1 MSSLVDTSISG
12 TRLHEAGRTGSETAS
27 GEQASGSF
35 VLTSRPGARLFRADA
50 FRKAYPGTP
59 LPPMMELKI
68 AEQPIPRFRHRY
80 DPPAPPVVRVS
91 FASGLVPVP
100 GAVPR

>member
-1 MSSLVDTSISG
+1 
-12 TRLHEAGRTGSETAS
+12 
-27 GEQASGSF
+27 
-35 VLTSRPGARLFRADA
+35 
-50 FRKAYPGTP
+50 
-59 LPPMMELKI
+59 MMELKI